1 MSIRHRSDEE
11 RSTLSRARGAASLGS
26 IAWMTILAAAFAA
39 CGDAEAGGAPGGGFG
54 GAGGE
59 MPPMPVDVATAIQ
72 DTAIEEIVATGEIEA
87 VQAIELRPEVEGRI
101 VEIYVRE
108 GTEVR
113 RGRALLKVD
122 DAELRAQVARLE
134 AQRDLAVQALER
146 TRALLAEDAASQA
159 ELEEAEARARSS
171 QAELDLQQVR
181 LDRTVVR
188 APFSG
193 VMGARLVSLGDY
205 VNSATALVTLQTVD
219 PQRAAFD
226 VPERYAARL
235 EVGQAVNFS
244 VAAMPSRLFTGAVD
258 FVDPRVRLPGRTIR
272 VKAVVPNRDR
282 TLQAGMFIDARL
294 ATEVRP
300 EAVWIP
306 EDALL
311 PLEMGTFVW
320 VAGAE
325 GAAERRQVEIGV
337 RRPGMVE
344 VLSGVAAGEQVVTG
358 GLERLFPG
366 ARVMPRQPV
375 GDRPGGE
382 PSGPPGMQPP
392 GGPGGGKA
400 SGPGGSGA
408 DAPPGDAPPGDPES
422 REPPP
427 GSEADPGPSL

>member
-11 RSTLSRARGAASLGS
+11 RSSPTDARGAAGLRS
-26 IAWMTILAAAFAA
+26 IACTTILAVALAA

-59 MPPMPVDVATAIQ
+59 MPPMPVDLATAIQ

-113 RGRALLKVD
+113 RGRALFKVD

-134 AQRDLAVQALER
+134 AQRDLAAQALER

-181 LDRTVVR
+181 LERTVVR

-193 VMGARLVSLGDY
+193 VVGARLVSLGDY
-205 VNSATALVTLQTVD
+205 VNSTTALVTLQTVD

-226 VPERYAARL
+226 VPERYADRL

-244 VAAMPSRLFTGAVD
+244 VAAMPNRVFTGTVD

-282 TLQAGMFIDARL
+282 ALQAGMFIDARL
-294 ATEVRP
+294 AIEVRP
-300 EAVWIP
+300 DAVWIP

-344 VLSGVAAGEQVVTG
+344 LLSGVAAGEQVVTG

-392 GGPGGGKA
+392 GPGGGKA
-400 SGPGGSGA
+400 PGPGGPGG
-408 DAPPGDAPPGDPES
+408 DAPPGDAPPADPEAA
-422 REPPP
+422 EPPP
-427 GSEADPGPSL
+427 GSEGEPGR